1 MSNNY
6 IICTEDEMLRLVE
19 LAEADADAIR
29 IDLQQLF
36 DVLCEYYGVDPYWSP
51 NDVY

>member
-1 MSNNY
+1 
-6 IICTEDEMLRLVE
+6 MLRLVE

>member
-6 IICTEDEMLRLVE
+6 IICTEDEVLRLVE